1 MTAVK
6 TGAAKMG
13 AAGTSAAGTGRVRA
27 LVEWLARLDT
37 AHHLTTVR
45 QLSGA
50 ERRALDAAWPVWAH
64 PGQVPPGDGG
74 PGADWPGGNWDLWL
88 IRAGRGFGKTRA
100 GAEWA
105 HAYARA
111 NKEARI
117 ALVGSTADDVR
128 QVMVEGPSGLI
139 ATALHGERW
148 TWRRDMGEFTFASG
162 AMAFTYSAEAPDRL
176 RGPEHHAAWCDE
188 LAKWRYGEATWS
200 NLRMG
205 LRIGE
210 RPQIVVTT
218 TPRPTVLMRRVMVAR
233 GLVETRG
240 RTADNPHLAP
250 AVAAELWA
258 DYGGTRLGRQELA
271 GELVDDL
278 ANALWTRALIE
289 RQRVNAAPALVR
301 VVVGVDPPAGSASNN
316 GGDACG
322 IVALGLG
329 GDGHA
334 YVLEDAS
341 VAGRSPEGWATAVA
355 ECAARH
361 GADRVVAEKNQ
372 GGDMVGSVLRAAEA
386 GLPVKLVH
394 ASRGKGARAEPV
406 SALYENGRVFH
417 VGGSGGGLAKL
428 EDELCGL
435 TPLGYEGPGRSP
447 DRADA
452 LVWAATFLMLGARPA
467 PASVRLVG

>member
-1 MTAVK
+1 M
-6 TGAAKMG
+6 
-13 AAGTSAAGTGRVRA
+13 TGRGREMAPGAERIAATGGAMLRPALRRLAALGAVNYVPFVR
-27 LVEWLARLDT
+27 RL
-37 AHHLTTVR
+37 
-45 QLSGA
+45 SEP
-50 ERRALDAAWPVWAH
+50 ERRALDVHWPLWAH
-64 PGQVPPGDGG
+64 DGQLPDRD
-74 PGADWPGGNWDLWL
+74 DWPGSGWDLWL

-100 GAEWA
+100 GAEWV

-111 NKEARI
+111 NRGARI
-117 ALVGSTADDVR
+117 ALVGGTADDVR

-139 ATALHGERW
+139 ETCRHGEEW
-148 TWRRDMGEFTFASG
+148 TWRRDMGEFTFDSG
-162 AMAFTYSAEAPDRL
+162 AKAFVYSAENPERL

-205 LRIGE
+205 LRIGV

-218 TPRPTVLMRRVMVAR
+218 TPRPTVLMRRVMVAP

-250 AVAAELWA
+250 AVAAALWA
-258 DYGGTRLGRQELA
+258 DYGKTRLGRQELS

-289 RQRVNAAPALVR
+289 RQRVAVAPACVR
-301 VVVGVDPPAGSASNN
+301 VVVGVDPPAGRE
-316 GGDACG
+316 GDACG
-322 IVALGLG
+322 IVAIGRCAKG
-329 GDGHA
+329 RA

-341 VAGRSPEGWATAVA
+341 TAGLSPEGWARRVA
-355 ECAARH
+355 ECARRH

-372 GGDMVGSVLRAAEA
+372 GGDMVESVLRAAQPTMP
-386 GLPVKLVH
+386 LRLVH

-406 SALYENGRVFH
+406 SALYETGRVFH
-417 VGGSGGGLAKL
+417 VGDDLMAL
-428 EDELCGL
+428 EDELCGM

-452 LVWAATFLMLGARPA
+452 LVWAATFLMLRETPA
-467 PASVRLVG
+467 AASVRMLE